1 MGYIGQT
8 PTAVPLVAGDIS
20 DGIISEAKL
29 AADAVSLAK
38 MKAGTDGNIITY
50 DASGN
55 PAAVA
60 TGSSGQVLT
69 SAGAGAPPT
78 FSAAP
83 AHTGN
88 VAFPATQSASGDAN
102 TLDDYE
108 EGDWTPVY
116 AQGTNLGTTSG
127 AGKYTKIGDLVYC
140 TFQATCSNLNSM
152 SGSCKINGIP
162 FTSANNGTY
171 PAGAIG
177 YMSSLDTS
185 AGYSI
190 HFFMNP
196 NTAFLELY
204 LNDVSTG
211 TSGLQASELSTGGQ
225 MFGSISFKV

>member
-1 MGYIGQT
+1 M
-8 PTAVPLVAGDIS
+8 TASDSILLGD
-20 DGIISEAKL
+20 A
-29 AADAVSLAK
+29 
-38 MKAGTDGNIITY
+38 TD
-50 DASGN
+50 SGN
-55 PAAVA
+55 TKRDTVQGILDLA
-60 TGSSGQVLT
+60 
-69 SAGAGAPPT
+69 
-78 FSAAP
+78 

-88 VAFPATQSASGDAN
+88 VAFPASQSASGDAN

-108 EGDWTPVY
+108 EGTWTPVY

-204 LNDVSTG
+204 LNDVGTG
-211 TSGLQASELSTGGQ
+211 VSGLQASELSTGGQ